1 MTIVSNSFKMKK
13 MVLKDVWDLILS
25 EEISWRELEETSNS
39 SLTLNPE
46 VDSMLE
52 TQIGVN
58 QNQDETSLDMGRK
71 KLVVG
76 MKRDCKALKKN
87 NGSAKEF
94 ANLVKNTGKM
104 L

>member
-1 MTIVSNSFKMKK
+1 
-13 MVLKDVWDLILS
+13 MVFKDVQDLILS
-25 EEISWRELEETSNS
+25 EEIEETSNS
-39 SLTLNPE
+39 ALTLNLE

-71 KLVVG
+71 RLVVG
-76 MKRDCKALKKN
+76 MKRDCKGLKKN

-94 ANLVKNTGKM
+94 ANLVKDTGKM